1 MKLIDLIFLVFS
13 QARCKNVECFFIQ
26 KKDHVKHLKNES
38 NKCFLKRQHA
48 EYLLFRDAL
57 AIPNAISS
65 QTKDRDV
72 VLKTS
77 KQETTKKSLTSNQLK
92 QLFDHEIIVN
102 SNQHDSSKSL
112 IYYGQLAEFYSAL
125 EKYMLSILAMSGQLE
140 YVSSKEPGP
149 FVKEAFCGT
158 KMSDK
163 KNEALEES
171 IYHLHAAVV
180 SRKFEY
186 FERKQTHH
194 VFTDYKRGDQKSTE
208 FPFFSVS
215 RQSEKAFFANLSAIE
230 SILSSFQIEYRL
242 VESGITN
249 LQFSSMRSI
258 KVEARSPSTGL
269 WHTFGQVNLR
279 DDFIASRLGIF
290 YEDDRKDE
298 LRYCYTCDGNFA
310 STGVLMNVLLEKQQ
324 KVA

>member
-1 MKLIDLIFLVFS
+1 
-13 QARCKNVECFFIQ
+13 
-26 KKDHVKHLKNES
+26 
-38 NKCFLKRQHA
+38 
-48 EYLLFRDAL
+48 
-57 AIPNAISS
+57 
-65 QTKDRDV
+65 
-72 VLKTS
+72 
-77 KQETTKKSLTSNQLK
+77 
-92 QLFDHEIIVN
+92 
-102 SNQHDSSKSL
+102 
-112 IYYGQLAEFYSAL
+112 
-125 EKYMLSILAMSGQLE
+125 
-140 YVSSKEPGP
+140 
-149 FVKEAFCGT
+149 
-158 KMSDK
+158 MSDK
-163 KNEALEES
+163 KNEALGES
-171 IYHLHAAVV
+171 IYHLHSAVV
-180 SRKFEY
+180 SRKFEF

-208 FPFFSVS
+208 FPFVSRTS

-230 SILSSFQIEYRL
+230 NILSSFQIQYRL

-310 STGVLMNVLLEKQQ
+310 STGVLLEKQQ

>member
-1 MKLIDLIFLVFS
+1 
-13 QARCKNVECFFIQ
+13 
-26 KKDHVKHLKNES
+26 
-38 NKCFLKRQHA
+38 
-48 EYLLFRDAL
+48 
-57 AIPNAISS
+57 
-65 QTKDRDV
+65 
-72 VLKTS
+72 
-77 KQETTKKSLTSNQLK
+77 
-92 QLFDHEIIVN
+92 
-102 SNQHDSSKSL
+102 
-112 IYYGQLAEFYSAL
+112 
-125 EKYMLSILAMSGQLE
+125 MSGHLE
-140 YVSSKEPGP
+140 YVSSKRPGL
-149 FVKEAFCGT
+149 FVKEAFCGP
-158 KMSDK
+158 KLSDK
-163 KNEALEES
+163 NIQAREES
-171 IYHLHAAVV
+171 IYHLHSAVI

-194 VFTDYKRGDQKSTE
+194 LFTDFKRGDQKSTE
-208 FPFFSVS
+208 FPFVSVSRTS

-230 SILSSFQIEYRL
+230 NILSSFQIEYRL

-324 KVA
+324 KVV